1 MSLASAVVDVG
12 ADITKFRNSVQ
23 KDIPRVLDGSDV
35 SGAGQRLGTKFSG
48 AFTGALKIAGGLAAA
63 VGVTSLVGFGA
74 QAVKTGIGTAAAM
87 ETADIAFTTML
98 GSAEKADTFIR
109 KLADFAK
116 KTPFDFPGLQTAASS
131 LISIGIDTS
140 KVIPIMTTLGDVTS
154 GMGTG
159 AEGIKRATVALQ
171 QMNAAGR
178 IQAQDLNQ
186 LRDAGIPVY
195 DLLSAAM
202 GKTKEEVAALAQNGG
217 LGKDALDAMMKALE
231 TGKGLEKFSGLMDK
245 QSASLSGL
253 WSTLKDTVAM
263 GLSKAFTPLIPVLK
277 KTIDSISAGL
287 EPALKVMSTTFKI
300 VLAVLKPIFK
310 LIKFLSP
317 LIMSLVAAWAA
328 YRAIM
333 IVTNAVST
341 IAYMWANREVIM
353 KALQIAMTKKLAAAQ
368 LRLNAALIANPIGL
382 IVGALVVLGG
392 LFVLLYKRSDKFRS
406 VVNKAWAGIKET
418 ALAVVNWFKT
428 TAWPV
433 LKAVWDKLKVAIEVV
448 WGVVKTVFG
457 KIWGYLKFVF
467 AVWKQLFKAFGDIM
481 NGDWQKA
488 WFRLQRV
495 FQVIWVKLQNAI
507 RVGLDKAIAFFKEL
521 PAKLKAIM
529 GPVGTFLKEKGIAL
543 LKGLWNGI
551 KAGAEWLWTNRKMVS
566 DRILGLFKLASPIS
580 IGFKLLK
587 GLWDGIKAGLL
598 WIWENRQMIK
608 DKIVGLLQGASEW
621 LGDAGRKLLTGV
633 WNGIK
638 AGLSWLWENRG
649 TIKTKIKNMFSN
661 AKDWLKNAGRDLLV
675 GLWNGIND
683 KWDWVKKKIGEL
695 GGKLKNK
702 VKDVFGI
709 KSPSLVMAK
718 EVGAPLAEGI
728 GFGVIKEL
736 PTLNRSLA
744 DSMGKVIDRV
754 SALKVGSPVTGVG
767 SVAPI
772 SANSV
777 VGSGVA
783 RGAANSDRPIYTDT
797 GLLLGWMREVAS
809 GEARIVFNT
818 QNSQTIQGIR
828 LG

>member
-131 LISIGIDTS
+131 LISIGIDTE

-277 KTIDSISAGL
+277 KTIDSINAGL

-333 IVTNAVST
+333 IVTNAVYT
-341 IAYMWANREVIM
+341 IAYMWASRDVIM

-368 LRLNAALIANPIGL
+368 LKLNAALLANPIGL
-382 IVGALVVLGG
+382 IVGALIVLGG
-392 LFVLLYKRSDKFRS
+392 LFVLLYKKSETFRNI
-406 VVNKAWAGIKET
+406 VNGAWAGIKEA
-418 ALAVVNWFKT
+418 ALGVVNWFKT
-428 TAWPV
+428 TAWPLLQTV
-433 LKAVWDKLKVAIEVV
+433 FNLWMKYMKLVWT
-448 WGVVKTVFG
+448 VVKVVFTA
-457 KIWGYLKFVF
+457 IWAYIKFVF
-467 AVWKQLFKAFGDIM
+467 NSIKTAFALFSAVLT
-481 NGDWQKA
+481 GDWSKA
-488 WFRLQRV
+488 WNIIKDV
-495 FQVIWVKLQNAI
+495 FKNIWSKLPPIAKAA
-507 RVGLDKAIAFFKEL
+507 LDKVVNF
-521 PAKLKAIM
+521 
-529 GPVGTFLKEKGIAL
+529 V
-543 LKGLWNGI
+543 KGLG
-551 KAGAEWLWTNRKMVS
+551 G
-566 DRILGLFKLASPIS
+566 
-580 IGFKLLK
+580 
-587 GLWDGIKAGLL
+587 
-598 WIWENRQMIK
+598 
-608 DKIVGLLQGASEW
+608 
-621 LGDAGRKLLTGV
+621 
-633 WNGIK
+633 
-638 AGLSWLWENRG
+638 
-649 TIKTKIKNMFSN
+649 KIKSALGNP
-661 AKDWLKNAGRDLLV
+661 KDWLLNAGKDLIV
-675 GLWNGIND
+675 GLWNGVKD
-683 KWDWVKKKIGEL
+683 KWDWLKDKITGLGKSVTGWAKKAL
-695 GGKLKNK
+695 
-702 VKDVFGI
+702 GI
-709 KSPSLVMAK
+709 KSPSKVFAM
-718 EVGAPLAEGI
+718 EIGAPLIEGI
-728 GFGVIKEL
+728 GFGMAKEL
-736 PTLNRSLA
+736 PTLNRNLASSLNHVVDKISA
-744 DSMGKVIDRV
+744 FNLTPQSTGS
-754 SALKVGSPVTGVG
+754 SALTLPGMINSTSPRQTTVV
-767 SVAPI
+767 
-772 SANSV
+772 NSE
-777 VGSGVA
+777 
-783 RGAANSDRPIYTDT
+783 RPIYTDT
-797 GLLLGWMREVAS
+797 GLLLGWMREIAS

-818 QNSQTIQGIR
+818 QNIQTIQGIR